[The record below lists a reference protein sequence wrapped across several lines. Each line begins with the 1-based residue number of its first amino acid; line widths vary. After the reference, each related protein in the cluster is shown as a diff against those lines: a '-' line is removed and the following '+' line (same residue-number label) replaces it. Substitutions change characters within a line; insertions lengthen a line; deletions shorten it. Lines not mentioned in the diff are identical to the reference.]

1 MFSGLEKGCIGNR
14 WVNSTTVL
22 LNYANSGLLVY
33 YRTAQPTF
41 PFNGNNRT
49 MCELAI
55 KLALKLAVKQPERR
69 QLYLS
74 GVIVNFERIS
84 RIVLAFPLLTL
95 NK

>member
-1 MFSGLEKGCIGNR
+1 MFSGLEKGCIGNK

-22 LNYANSGLLVY
+22 LNDANSGLLVY
-33 YRTAQPTF
+33 YRIAQPTF

-55 KLALKLAVKQPERR
+55 KLAVKQTERR
-69 QLYLS
+69 QLYFS

>member
-1 MFSGLEKGCIGNR
+1 
-14 WVNSTTVL
+14 
-22 LNYANSGLLVY
+22 
-33 YRTAQPTF
+33 
-41 PFNGNNRT
+41 

>member
-1 MFSGLEKGCIGNR
+1 MFSGLEKGCIGNK

-22 LNYANSGLLVY
+22 LNDANSGSLVY
-33 YRTAQPTF
+33 YRIAQPTF

-55 KLALKLAVKQPERR
+55 KLAVKQTERR
-69 QLYLS
+69 QLYFS